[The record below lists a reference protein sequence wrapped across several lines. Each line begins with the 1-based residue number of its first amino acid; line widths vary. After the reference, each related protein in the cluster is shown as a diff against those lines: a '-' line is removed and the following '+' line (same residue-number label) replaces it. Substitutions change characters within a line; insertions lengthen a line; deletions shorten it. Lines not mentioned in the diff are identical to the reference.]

1 MLSFRHTKQIS
12 KNIAVKQFPDEI
24 VNIISR
30 KVFPIFQKTKRNI
43 KLKYLL
49 TKKKNKNQ
57 SHVILRKKL
66 HDVSKKQLTVDIS

>member
-12 KNIAVKQFPDEI
+12 KNIALKQFPDEI

-30 KVFPIFQKTKRNI
+30 KVFPIFQKRKRNI

-49 TKKKNKNQ
+49 TKKNKNQ